1 MKKRLLILGASGFLA
16 SNFINKYKKK
26 YQIISSIKSKIKSK
40 DKLFKGTK
48 IINENILD
56 KKINIYSKKKL
67 DFAVYSVALNSKKS
81 NENKYLSHKINY
93 EGIKKFCKIIKKN
106 KIKKVLKISTI
117 KVYSNNPNIKVT
129 EKTKANPKDNYASHI
144 YKADQYLKKFCIKN
158 NVEYFIL
165 RVANGFGLPL
175 ISSKETER
183 ILLNNF
189 VKQAIENRKIKIKSD
204 IDLYKNFVSINNI
217 IDAIDFIINK
227 KNLTKGLYL
236 YSNKFSQKLSQVAKK
251 IKIIYLKEFK
261 KEIRILSKFKNKKTN
276 TKFKVSSAKI
286 RRAGFKPI
294 NNELD
299 ELKKL
304 ILRFKI

>member
-1 MKKRLLILGASGFLA
+1 MKKKLLILGASGFLA
-16 SNFINKYKKK
+16 SNFIHKYKKK
-26 YQIISSIKSKIKSK
+26 YQIISSIKSKVKSK
-40 DKLFKGTK
+40 NKLFKGTK
-48 IINENILD
+48 IINENILN
-56 KKINIYSKKKL
+56 KKINIYSKKII
-67 DFAVYSVALNSKKS
+67 DFAIYSIALNSKKS
-81 NENKYLSHKINY
+81 NENKYLSYKINY

-106 KIKKVLKISTI
+106 KIKKVIKISTI
-117 KVYSNNPNIKVT
+117 KVYSDNPNIKIT
-129 EKTKANPKDNYASHI
+129 EKTKANPKNNYASHI
-144 YKADQYLKKFCIKN
+144 YKADKYLKEFCIKN

-175 ISSKETER
+175 INSEETKR

-189 VKQAIENRKIKIKSD
+189 VKQALENKIIKINSE
-204 IDLYKNFVSINNI
+204 IDLYKDFISINNI

-236 YSNKFSQKLSQVAKK
+236 LSNNFSQRLSEISNK

-261 KEIRILSKFKNKKTN
+261 KEIKILSKFKNKKTN
-276 TKFKVSSAKI
+276 TKFKVSSDKI
-286 RRAGFKPI
+286 RRAGFKSVS
-294 NNELD
+294 NETD